1 MKTAKNG
8 AEKMSMNN
16 KYKKKIGIFGLG
28 ISGVSSFEFLRESAR
43 EIICWDDSDTN
54 RNKFDQKFLLPI
66 SDPKW
71 QQLDMIVISPGIPKS
86 HAVFL
91 LATRH
96 NILISSDIQIFLETN
111 YDSEIIVI
119 TGTNGKSTTTAL
131 IGHILM
137 ENAQD
142 YHIGGNIGLPVLSL
156 PKHAKGYVLEL
167 SSFQLD
173 LLESINSTI
182 AVLLNIT
189 PDHIDRHGSYSE
201 YRKIKAKILMS
212 DGLKVI
218 GTDSIASKEL
228 YDKLKNANEPRII
241 PVSKQSEATGISC
254 SSKNLIDNFFDQ
266 ESYSMPQLDNL
277 IGVHN
282 YENIAAAFAVCR
294 ALGISGKTIVKNL
307 KNFKGLT
314 HRMQFIGSHGHLYF
328 YNDSK
333 ATNTSSAA
341 GSLSALENIFWLA
354 GGIFKEKSLLSIE
367 KSIKNIKKAYLFGKS
382 RLLFAEYLKGK
393 VEYVICNTMEE
404 AFNMAVN
411 DASLEKLKANILLAP
426 ACTSLDQFK
435 NFEDRGNNFINLY
448 NAKF

>member
-1 MKTAKNG
+1 MR
-8 AEKMSMNN
+8 N
-16 KYKKKIGIFGLG
+16 KKGKKIGIFGLG
-28 ISGVSSFEFLRESAR
+28 ISGISSFEFLKESAK

-54 RNKFDQKFLLPI
+54 RNKFDQQFLLPI
-66 SDPKW
+66 SDTKW

-173 LLESINSTI
+173 LLEPINSTI

-201 YRKIKAKILMS
+201 YRKTKAKILMS
-212 DGLKVI
+212 DGLKII
-218 GTDSIASKEL
+218 GTGSTASKEL
-228 YDKLKNANEPRII
+228 YDKLKNANEPKLI
-241 PVSKQSEATGISC
+241 PISIQPEATGISC

-266 ESYSMPQLDNL
+266 KSYSMPQLDNL

-282 YENIAAAFAVCR
+282 CENIAAAFAVCR

-307 KNFKGLT
+307 KNFKGLA
-314 HRMQFIGSHGHLYF
+314 HRMQFIGSNGYLYF

-341 GSLSALENIFWLA
+341 GSLSALRNIFWLA
-354 GGIFKEKSLLSIE
+354 GGIFKEKSLLPIE

-382 RLLFAEYLKGK
+382 RLLFAEYLKDK

-411 DASLEKLKANILLAP
+411 DASQEKVKANILLAP

>member
-1 MKTAKNG
+1 
-8 AEKMSMNN
+8 MNN

-28 ISGVSSFEFLRESAR
+28 ISGVSSFKFLRESAR
-43 EIICWDDSDTN
+43 KIICWDDFDTK
-54 RNKFDQKFLLPI
+54 RNKFDQQFLLPI
-66 SDPKW
+66 SDLKW

-96 NILISSDIQIFLETN
+96 NILIFSDIQIFLETN

-156 PKHAKGYVLEL
+156 PRHAKGYILEL

-173 LLESINSTI
+173 LLEPINSTI

-201 YRKIKAKILMS
+201 YHRIKAKILMS

-218 GTDSIASKEL
+218 GTSSIASKEL

-241 PVSKQSEATGISC
+241 PVGIQPEAITGISC

-266 ESYSMPQLDNL
+266 ESYSIPQLNNL

-294 ALGISGKTIVKNL
+294 ALGISGKIIVKNL
-307 KNFKGLT
+307 ENFKGLP
-314 HRMQFIGSHGHLYF
+314 HRMQFIGSQGHLYF

-333 ATNTSSAA
+333 ATNTSSTA

-354 GGIFKEKSLLSIE
+354 GGMFKEKSLLPIE
-367 KSIKNIKKAYLFGKS
+367 KSVKNIKKAYLFGKS
-382 RLLFAEYLKGK
+382 RLLFAEYLKYK

-411 DASLEKLKANILLAP
+411 DASLEKIKANILLSP